1 MIRATL
7 DTLATGF
14 MAFSDMGFTGVQER
28 DKGIPVQ
35 LVVRVRGHER
45 EQGIPVQL
53 GVRVQGREQGIPVQL
68 GVRVQEHLSEAF
80 PGQHVTDKVSRGYG
94 GHGGTVK
101 VITRLRGFQ
110 HLAVKNNQGD
120 LVTLACIVTKYVP
133 PPVLGSMPLSKARM

>member
-1 MIRATL
+1 MFPYGNSISNETRKNIIAEALINCSMIRATL
-7 DTLATGF
+7 ATLATGF

-68 GVRVQEHLSEAF
+68 GVRVQEHFRA
-80 PGQHVTDKVSRGYG
+80 T
-94 GHGGTVK
+94 GGTG
-101 VITRLRGFQ
+101 T
-110 HLAVKNNQGD
+110 AVRHS
-120 LVTLACIVTKYVP
+120 LTPVP
-133 PPVLGSMPLSKARM
+133 PGVRVQE